1 MSNLNECTDRTT
13 HFEIVNNP
21 DIEEFLS
28 NCSYMIEPTNEEA
41 KQMAALFSTLPI
53 YDEELQLPV
62 NIISIDGSNYEA
74 SVNEN
79 MPFTRV
85 GYVKIGNILIK
96 RDSFNNLGHSKFV
109 DPFEV
114 AEIAKSN
121 IATTF
126 AFPSSNMQ
134 YKNQVSVRDG
144 FRLALEKYLYKYRN
158 CPDDYKTSLR
168 TTLFKLA
175 SYRNENR
182 KKNSADGIILHRCP
196 NSGCNAENL
205 LVLDIKEEQLCPSC
219 HKPIYPSDCLRI
231 WEEIE
236 DYAPNQRALTR
247 FTNVIEHLFAIHYIR
262 TIVESNPQSFVE
274 TLSQLCFFM
283 DGPLAIYGN
292 AAWVHSSIMKYL
304 AELNVTME
312 KYGKPKI
319 MILGVIKNGNIND
332 YFKLIENEI
341 TNNSIFCLT
350 DVIRDKYIN
359 FNRNASATTFGNET
373 YYGQDFIYKT
383 PTGRLFVFNVPYP
396 FDTKSDIS
404 FFKEEKSKLENYK
417 NIDMYLKL
425 INEFECDLYEGAVV
439 PVALARKHTVISL
452 KPGSQVLDLL
462 TKSKL

>member
-144 FRLALEKYLYKYRN
+144 FRLALDKYLYKYRN

-219 HKPIYPSDCLRI
+219 HKPI
-231 WEEIE
+231 
-236 DYAPNQRALTR
+236 
-247 FTNVIEHLFAIHYIR
+247 
-262 TIVESNPQSFVE
+262 
-274 TLSQLCFFM
+274 
-283 DGPLAIYGN
+283 
-292 AAWVHSSIMKYL
+292 
-304 AELNVTME
+304 
-312 KYGKPKI
+312 
-319 MILGVIKNGNIND
+319 
-332 YFKLIENEI
+332 
-341 TNNSIFCLT
+341 
-350 DVIRDKYIN
+350 
-359 FNRNASATTFGNET
+359 
-373 YYGQDFIYKT
+373 
-383 PTGRLFVFNVPYP
+383 
-396 FDTKSDIS
+396 
-404 FFKEEKSKLENYK
+404 
-417 NIDMYLKL
+417 
-425 INEFECDLYEGAVV
+425 
-439 PVALARKHTVISL
+439 
-452 KPGSQVLDLL
+452 
-462 TKSKL
+462 